1 MPYPDYLWFGKGRGR
16 GVWIF
21 YLFCPRWFIQNLC
34 WDSEFHCLNSWR
46 LCIYRTHSSVFMVF
60 TTGTL
65 PIKMIWYPLLAKD
78 TGMTQT
84 WSVES
89 HCSAHFLSDP
99 ESANAESRPPNL
111 RFLCPLEFDGNRF
124 QWKPKGILASGNAR
138 LVPASSDFLKT
149 GMVRIHT
156 SPPSF
161 SYSKSAVHLISH
173 LDKCLT
179 PPPHVSGYFWKRRFF
194 LSFRKNCVYTWRIR
208 IVFGCP
214 HENGKTIEIRLPP
227 FSCVHTNTISRHFQ

>member
-16 GVWIF
+16 G
-21 YLFCPRWFIQNLC
+21 
-34 WDSEFHCLNSWR
+34 SEFSIYFVQDGLYKIFVGILSFTVWTPDDCAFTGLILQCLWYLQLVRCPSRWSDTR
-46 LCIYRTHSSVFMVF
+46 CWPRTLEWPRHGQWSLTAAHTSS
-60 TTGTL
+60 L
-65 PIKMIWYPLLAKD
+65 
-78 TGMTQT
+78 TQ
-84 WSVES
+84 
-89 HCSAHFLSDP
+89 
-99 ESANAESRPPNL
+99 SRQTPSLVPPNL

-179 PPPHVSGYFWKRRFF
+179 PPPHVSRYFWKRRFF
-194 LSFRKNCVYTWRIR
+194 LSFRKKCVYTWRIR